1 MKNALREKDI
11 VEFKLEALRT
21 FCPNGCWA
29 DENEYSCTSD
39 PIPSQKDLN
48 AKIVE
53 LKAEQE
59 TQTYARNRKDSYD
72 DLNQFELI
80 SNDAINGTTTHKDA
94 VEAIKTKWPKDNSG
108 PV

>member
-1 MKNALREKDI
+1 MIEKTDFQ
-11 VEFKLEALRT
+11 FKVEALAT
-21 FCPNGCWA
+21 FCPNGCSA
-29 DENEYSCTSD
+29 DENTNTYFCTSD
-39 PIPSQKDLN
+39 PKPSQEELD

-53 LKAEQE
+53 LKAEHE